1 MDGSVLNEICVSVS
15 VAFIGRASDADS
27 IVIYMMI

>member
-15 VAFIGRASDADS
+15 VAFIDRASDAKS
-27 IVIYMMI
+27 IVILMI